1 MQSSTEAAR
10 VLMGDSLGFHI
21 IFVLFGLT
29 LPLLVSWFELRGIVT
44 KDRRYRVTARFWSK
58 IMGLLVVTG
67 VISGNNVALQMSLVW
82 PGILKFGGEVI
93 GLPFM
98 FETYAFLVE
107 ATFLA
112 LYLTTWDKVKP
123 DDPLV
128 FWTDGID
135 W

>member
-1 MQSSTEAAR
+1 
-10 VLMGDSLGFHI
+10 
-21 IFVLFGLT
+21 
-29 LPLLVSWFELRGIVT
+29 
-44 KDRRYRVTARFWSK
+44 
-58 IMGLLVVTG
+58 
-67 VISGNNVALQMSLVW
+67 MSLVW

-123 DDPLV
+123 MIHWFFGLMVLIGSTASAFAITSVNGWMNYPTGFDYI
-128 FWTDGID
+128 DGKLQHINVWYD
-135 W
+135 MFL